1 MKQKDGTVQKA
12 GCLDFWV
19 APGLTYCFCGM
30 GVWKLR
36 IRDIAGD
43 DSCQKNLVRAIMA
56 PTGQCGLS
64 QRRKLRNDGKMWRDG

>member
-43 DSCQKNLVRAIMA
+43 DSC
-56 PTGQCGLS
+56 TEEF
-64 QRRKLRNDGKMWRDG
+64 GKGYHGTHRTVWFESEEKTKK